1 MLLVFVIGL
10 FGLVLLGAPI
20 AFALIG
26 TAIFMSLAQGAG
38 LPTMKLAQ
46 SFVIGCDS
54 VPLLAI
60 PFFMLAGEIMNE
72 GGISK
77 RIVNWANALLGH
89 FRGGLG
95 YVGVLAS
102 MIFAGVS
109 GSAVADTS
117 AVGSI
122 LLPMMQDTGYDK
134 DKSTALIAS
143 AGCIGPI
150 IPPSTQ
156 MIIYGVM
163 AEVSVSSL
171 FMGGVVPGILI
182 GLALMVLW
190 SFHARKAKYATRPRA
205 SLKEV
210 GVATKEAILAVLL
223 PFFIIGCIIGG
234 VATATETAALAVFYA
249 LFVSLLVYKEMDI
262 KHLPRLVA
270 NACRSTAVMMMVVG
284 AANVAAYL
292 ITTAQI
298 PQLLAKAILSVTNN
312 AYVFMLMVN
321 LMLVLVGCVMDSG
334 PAIMILVPILLPIAK
349 MFGIDPVY
357 FGVVMVVNLCI
368 GLITPPVGNV
378 LYVGVSL
385 GRVKLVD
392 LIRAIWPNIV
402 LMFAVLFAIT
412 YLPNLIMFVPRLVVG

>member
-134 DKSTALIAS
+134 DKSTAFIAS

-270 NACRSTAVMMMVVG
+270 NACCHDDGSRRRQRGCIPDYHCTDSP
-284 AANVAAYL
+284 AAGQGYPFRDQQRICIYAY
-292 ITTAQI
+292 
-298 PQLLAKAILSVTNN
+298 
-312 AYVFMLMVN
+312 
-321 LMLVLVGCVMDSG
+321 G
-334 PAIMILVPILLPIAK
+334 
-349 MFGIDPVY
+349 
-357 FGVVMVVNLCI
+357 
-368 GLITPPVGNV
+368 
-378 LYVGVSL
+378 
-385 GRVKLVD
+385 
-392 LIRAIWPNIV
+392 
-402 LMFAVLFAIT
+402 
-412 YLPNLIMFVPRLVVG
+412 